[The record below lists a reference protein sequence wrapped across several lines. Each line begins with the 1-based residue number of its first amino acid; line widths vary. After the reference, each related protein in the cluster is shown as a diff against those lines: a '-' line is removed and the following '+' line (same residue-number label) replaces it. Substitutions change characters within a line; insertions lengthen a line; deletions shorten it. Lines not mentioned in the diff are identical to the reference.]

1 MIGIRNKTQ
10 LLALFNTKIIPQLLK
25 ELGKQVESIMKQE
38 LGKNNIKYQTMEQAG
53 YSDYV
58 TSKMQGTNICVI
70 YIDYN
75 TMENVESAQ
84 PQYME
89 WGRFTNTFDGNSST
103 YGGIYGGKLWGGMPI
118 TFRLAE
124 WLENG
129 GNGAIGNQPLKA
141 NAWFTDISNRVSSQM
156 SNLIKNALRKIGV

>member
-1 MIGIRNKTQ
+1 MTDIHNKSE

-25 ELGKQVESIMKQE
+25 ELGKQVESIMKIE
-38 LGKNNIKYQTMEQAG
+38 LGKNNIKYQTMDQAG

-58 TSKMQGTNICVI
+58 MSKMQGTNACVV
-70 YIDYN
+70 YIDYVA
-75 TMENVESAQ
+75 MENAESEQ

-89 WGRFTNTFDGNSST
+89 WGRFTNTYDGK
-103 YGGIYGGKLWGGMPI
+103 GGIYGGKLWNGMPI

-129 GNGAIGNQPLKA
+129 GSGAIGNQPLKA
-141 NAWFTDISNRVSSQM
+141 NAWFTDISNRVASQVN
-156 SNLIKNALRKIGV
+156 NLVKNALRKIGV